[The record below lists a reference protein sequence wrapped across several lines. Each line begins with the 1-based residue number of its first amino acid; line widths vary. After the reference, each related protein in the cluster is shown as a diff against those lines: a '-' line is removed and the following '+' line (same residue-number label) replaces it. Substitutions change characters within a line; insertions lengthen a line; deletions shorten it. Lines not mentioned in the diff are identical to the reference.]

1 MSARAVAVVVAVL
14 VVGVVAGLPVAAG
27 EQQQPR
33 LQTPAGFDETTFQV
47 TVYANGSARWAI
59 EHRTPLRNG
68 SERQQFESFAETFE
82 STETTLYAD
91 FVEQAGLLTQFASNR
106 TGRPMAARG
115 FQRSASIDPV
125 RRTGAVRM
133 SFQWTNFTQRQGE
146 RVVMS
151 DVFEGGFYIGPNQSF
166 VVERGPDLA
175 FTDARP
181 TPESRSDPNSLSRS
195 ATVTWEGERSF
206 NDRRPYVELGVR
218 SAVVGT
224 ETATAGQSTT
234 DPSSTASGTDAAGG
248 PERTDGTTPQQ
259 SGGGSGWLFALVAVA
274 ILAIGGAAVWRFG
287 GRGTTG
293 ADSGDGGTDSG
304 VTTGPEP
311 AADTP
316 GPTPSQEPAV
326 PDEELL
332 SDSDRV
338 RRLLQEN
345 GGRMKQVDIVDET
358 DWSKSK
364 VSMLLSDMEAD
375 DEISKLRVGRE
386 NIISLA
392 GEEPDAAGSPFEE
405 E

>member
-1 MSARAVAVVVAVL
+1 MSARAVVVVVAVL
-14 VVGVVAGLPVAAG
+14 VVSVLAGIPAVAG
-27 EQQQPR
+27 EQQPSR
-33 LQTPAGFDETTFQV
+33 LQTPERFDETTFRV
-47 TVYANGSARWAI
+47 TAYANGSARWTI
-59 EHRTPLRNG
+59 EHRTPLANE
-68 SERQQFESFAETFE
+68 SERGQFEEFAQTFE
-82 STETTLYAD
+82 SAETPLYAD

-106 TGRPMAARG
+106 TGRPMTPG
-115 FQRSASIDPV
+115 QFQRSASIDPV

-133 SFQWTNFTQRQGE
+133 SFQWTNFTRERGE

-181 TPESRSDPNSLSRS
+181 TPDSRSDPNSLARS
-195 ATVTWEGERSF
+195 STVTWEGERSF

-218 SAVVGT
+218 SAVVDT
-224 ETATAGQSTT
+224 ETAT
-234 DPSSTASGTDAAGG
+234 
-248 PERTDGTTPQQ
+248 PERTTTQQSTGGGTGDTDGSDGTAAATPQEG
-259 SGGGSGWLFALVAVA
+259 GGGSGWLFAVVAVVV
-274 ILAIGGAAVWRFG
+274 LAVGGAAVWRFG
-287 GRGTTG
+287 GRGATVSDG
-293 ADSGDGGTDSG
+293 SDGGTDAG
-304 VTTGPEP
+304 GTATPEP
-311 AADTP
+311 APDTAEP
-316 GPTPSQEPAV
+316 AQAQEPAV

-338 RRLLQEN
+338 LKLLREN
-345 GGRMKQVDIVDET
+345 GGRMKQVDIVDGT

-364 VSMLLSDMEAD
+364 VSMLLSDMEDD